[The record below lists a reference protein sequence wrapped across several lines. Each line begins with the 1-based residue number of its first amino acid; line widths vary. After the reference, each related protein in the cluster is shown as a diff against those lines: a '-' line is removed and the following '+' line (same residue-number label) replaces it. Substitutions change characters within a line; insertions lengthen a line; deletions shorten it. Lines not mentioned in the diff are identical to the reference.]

1 MLVVLR
7 TDVLP
12 TRSDFVFF
20 EYLVM
25 KQNEITVG
33 RFLRI
38 VLFVMVV
45 VVAYFVLDSLSGVLL
60 PFAIAWLFAYMLNP
74 LVNFVQEKMRVK
86 YRALSILLSM
96 LFVGGI
102 LYGAF
107 MLVVPSMFRELYALK
122 DITVSFLGKN
132 INDGSIPAPIMDFFR
147 EISTQYGFAEILQN
161 SGDTGLV
168 SILAERMQVLLLG
181 TVDILGQVLTVSLIM
196 LYLFFILFDFER
208 VSRGWQP
215 YVPKKWRGVVSKLW
229 KDLVYG
235 MNQYFRGQVLVA
247 LCVGVLFSSG
257 FVIIKFPAAIAFG
270 MFVGI
275 LNLVPYLQAVAVL
288 PMALLAMLKAA
299 NTGDGFWPIMLMAL
313 CVMLVVQLIQDM
325 LLVPKI
331 MGKRMNLHPAVIL
344 LSLSIWGHLLGLL
357 GMIVALPL
365 TTLLL
370 AYLRRYNEIAETSG
384 SSEEYI
390 LKEAIDSARISKE
403 KNDAKMNED
412 AEDVHP

>member
-1 MLVVLR
+1 
-7 TDVLP
+7 
-12 TRSDFVFF
+12 
-20 EYLVM
+20 M

-38 VLFVMVV
+38 VLFTIVV
-45 VVAYFVLDSLSGVLL
+45 VAAYFVLNSLSSVLL
-60 PFAIAWLFAYMLNP
+60 PFAIAWLLAYMLNP
-74 LVNFVQEKMRVK
+74 LVNFVQNKMRVK
-86 YRALSILLSM
+86 YRALSIVISM
-96 LFVGGI
+96 LLVVAV
-102 LYGAF
+102 LYGLF
-107 MLVVPSMFRELYALK
+107 MLVVPSMFGELYALK

-132 INDGSIPAPIMDFFR
+132 INDGSIPEPIMNFFK
-147 EISTQYGFAEILQN
+147 EISAQYGFAEILQN
-161 SGDTGLV
+161 SGDTGLF
-168 SILAERMQVLLLG
+168 SMLLDRLQMLLLG

-208 VSRGWQP
+208 VSGGWQP
-215 YVPKKWRGVVSKLW
+215 YIPKKWRGVVSKLW

-247 LCVGVLFSSG
+247 FCVGVLFSIG
-257 FVIIKFPAAIAFG
+257 FLIIDFPAAIAFG
-270 MFVGI
+270 MFIGI
-275 LNLVPYLQAVAVL
+275 LNLVPYLQAVSIL

-313 CVMLVVQLIQDM
+313 AVMLAVQLIQDL

-331 MGKRMNLHPAVIL
+331 MGKRMNMHPAVIL

-390 LKEAIDSARISKE
+390 LKEAIDSARISKDKKSGDE
-403 KNDAKMNED
+403 TSEGKE
-412 AEDVHP
+412 

>member
-1 MLVVLR
+1 
-7 TDVLP
+7 
-12 TRSDFVFF
+12 
-20 EYLVM
+20 M
-25 KQNEITVG
+25 KQNEITLG

-38 VLFVMVV
+38 VLFAIVIVA
-45 VVAYFVLDSLSGVLL
+45 AYFALEGLSSVLL
-60 PFAIAWLFAYMLNP
+60 PFAIAWLLAYLLNP

-86 YRALSILLSM
+86 YRALAIVLAVIV
-96 LFVGGI
+96 VGAV
-102 LYGAF
+102 LYGLF
-107 MLVVPSMFRELYALK
+107 MLVVPSMFKELYALK

-132 INDGSIPAPIMDFFR
+132 VNDGSIPEPIMNFFK
-147 EISTQYGFAEILQN
+147 EVSAQYGFAEILQS
-161 SGDTGLV
+161 SGDTGIVTALV
-168 SILAERMQVLLLG
+168 ERLQVLLLG

-229 KDLVYG
+229 NDLVYG
-235 MNQYFRGQVLVA
+235 MNQYFRGQALVA
-247 LCVGVLFSSG
+247 LCVGVLFSIG
-257 FVIIKFPAAIAFG
+257 FLIIDFPAAIAFG
-270 MFVGI
+270 LFVGM
-275 LNLVPYLQAVAVL
+275 LNLVPYLQVVSIL

-299 NTGDGFWPIMLMAL
+299 NTGTGFWPVMLMAL
-313 CVMLVVQLIQDM
+313 CVMMVVQFVQD
-325 LLVPKI
+325 LFLVPKI

-370 AYLRRYNEIAETSG
+370 AYLRRYNEIAETSR

-390 LKEAIDSARISKE
+390 LKEAIDSARITKE
-403 KNDAKMNED
+403 KGVSEIKDGDKDE
-412 AEDVHP
+412 

>member
-1 MLVVLR
+1 
-7 TDVLP
+7 
-12 TRSDFVFF
+12 
-20 EYLVM
+20 M

-38 VLFVMVV
+38 VLVSIG
-45 VVAYFVLDSLSGVLL
+45 VVAAYLVLNGLSSVLL
-60 PFAIAWLFAYMLNP
+60 PFAIAWLLAYMLNP
-74 LVNFVQEKMRVK
+74 LVNFVQDKMRVK
-86 YRALSILLSM
+86 YRALSIVIAM
-96 LFVGGI
+96 LVVGGV
-102 LYGAF
+102 LYGLF

-122 DITVSFLGKN
+122 DITVSFLGRN
-132 INDGSIPAPIMDFFR
+132 VNDGSIPEPIMAFFK
-147 EISTQYGFAEILQN
+147 EVSTQYGFAEILQN

-168 SILAERMQVLLLG
+168 AILAERARMLLLG
-181 TVDILGQVLTVSLIM
+181 TVDIMGQVFSLSLIM

-215 YVPKKWRGVVSKLW
+215 YVPKKWRGVVTKLW
-229 KDLVYG
+229 NDLVYG
-235 MNQYFRGQVLVA
+235 MNQYFRGQVFVA
-247 LCVGVLFSSG
+247 FCVGVLFSIG
-257 FVIIKFPAAIAFG
+257 FVIIDFPAAIAFG
-270 MFVGI
+270 MFIGV
-275 LNLVPYLQAVAVL
+275 LNLVPYLQTVSIL

-299 NTGDGFWPIMLMAL
+299 NVGGGFWPVMLMAL
-313 CVMLVVQLIQDM
+313 CVMLVVQLVQDL

-331 MGKRMNLHPAVIL
+331 MGKRMKLHPAVIL

-403 KNDAKMNED
+403 RKTVENTDEG
-412 AEDVHP
+412 EQ